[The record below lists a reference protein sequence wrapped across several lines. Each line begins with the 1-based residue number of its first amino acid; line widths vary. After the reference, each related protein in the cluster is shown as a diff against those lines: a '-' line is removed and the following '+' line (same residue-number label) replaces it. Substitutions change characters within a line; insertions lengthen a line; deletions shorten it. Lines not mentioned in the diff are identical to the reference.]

1 MRTTHTNWMNVAL
14 WTTQVLLAALFLF
27 AGGVKLAMP
36 AEALAQQAQMSGP
49 FLHFIGVLEVLGA
62 LGLLLPGLTGIRP
75 RLMPLAAAGL
85 VILMIGATV
94 ISAATHGAAAGIM
107 PLITGCALA
116 FVARRRWRT
125 ASRPSRPLS
134 SDASAFSRTSPR
146 ARA

>member
-1 MRTTHTNWMNVAL
+1 MRTTHINWMNVAL

-36 AEALAQQAQMSGP
+36 AEALAQQAHMSGA

-62 LGLLLPGLTGIRP
+62 LGLVLPGLTGIRP

-85 VILMIGATV
+85 IIIMIGATV

-107 PLITGCALA
+107 PFATGCALA
-116 FVARRRWRT
+116 FVALGRYRISPHTARRATLRV
-125 ASRPSRPLS
+125 A
-134 SDASAFSRTSPR
+134 
-146 ARA
+146 